1 MEKDTEKEKARI
13 VILVAG
19 LTAIVLVFCY
29 GCRQLAL
36 LEERIARETRYEL
49 LNQELIELTDD
60 CLDDLLAE

>member
-19 LTAIVLVFCY
+19 LTAIVSVFCY

-36 LEERIARETRYEL
+36 LEDRIARETRYEL

>member
-19 LTAIVLVFCY
+19 LTAIVSVFCY

-36 LEERIARETRYEL
+36 LEDRIARETRYEL

-60 CLDDLLAE
+60 CLDDLLA

>member
-1 MEKDTEKEKARI
+1 MEKDAEKEKARI
-13 VILVAG
+13 GILIVG
-19 LTAIVLVFCY
+19 LTAIVSVFCY

-36 LEERIARETRYEL
+36 LEDRIARETRYEL